1 MKHLHT
7 TLEVLSQAEIE
18 LIHRKTEEILEKT
31 GLYVP
36 NDRVLSLAEEMGA
49 HVDRKTQTMR
59 IPRSVLEELIQETR
73 QHGGMQEDNF
83 HTGHKLGGNV
93 STQVYLVDPIAR
105 TRRLGVMDDVLKG
118 IALAPH
124 LKHIGSG
131 FATVVPSDV
140 PPRMSDVALY
150 RALYKYV
157 PEGGCSYILTPESA
171 KYILEMSKV
180 TGYGIFY
187 LLETVSPF
195 QFRPESLEMALLV
208 AEAGFGMGLA
218 PMVISGAS
226 GPITAAGTL
235 TVANAEV
242 LASLFLIRCI
252 TGQPAAFYGHGTHNM
267 DLRSMS
273 CSFGNPGQAF
283 WAVASAQMAHY
294 YGMWAS
300 SNSALTDAI
309 FPDFQ
314 AGAEKGI
321 TGTISALCGSVVVG
335 CQGIAGADQGFSFEQ
350 LVLDDEWLG
359 YLNYI
364 MEGFEV
370 TEETIAADL
379 IEQVGIGGNFLAE
392 EHTVAHMADSRH
404 RDTLFAR
411 EFWSERLSDPQTDLL
426 YRVRDFVDTHTAG
439 YQTPKLCIHP
449 EAARELDRI
458 YEAAVQELG

>member
-1 MKHLHT
+1 
-7 TLEVLSQAEIE
+7 
-18 LIHRKTEEILEKT
+18 
-31 GLYVP
+31 
-36 NDRVLSLAEEMGA
+36 
-49 HVDRKTQTMR
+49 
-59 IPRSVLEELIQETR
+59 
-73 QHGGMQEDNF
+73 
-83 HTGHKLGGNV
+83 
-93 STQVYLVDPIAR
+93 
-105 TRRLGVMDDVLKG
+105 
-118 IALAPH
+118 
-124 LKHIGSG
+124 
-131 FATVVPSDV
+131 
-140 PPRMSDVALY
+140 
-150 RALYKYV
+150 
-157 PEGGCSYILTPESA
+157 
-171 KYILEMSKV
+171 
-180 TGYGIFY
+180 
-187 LLETVSPF
+187 
-195 QFRPESLEMALLV
+195 
-208 AEAGFGMGLA
+208 
-218 PMVISGAS
+218 
-226 GPITAAGTL
+226 
-235 TVANAEV
+235 
-242 LASLFLIRCI
+242 
-252 TGQPAAFYGHGTHNM
+252 
-267 DLRSMS
+267 
-273 CSFGNPGQAF
+273 
-283 WAVASAQMAHY
+283 MAHY

-379 IEQVGIGGNFLAE
+379 IE
-392 EHTVAHMADSRH
+392 HMADSRH